1 MSAHP
6 QGVAGIT
13 GMAMR
18 GGRPQGF
25 TFAIDGGEAGITFHC
40 YPAPDP
46 HAIEHLKL
54 HCEKRK
60 YVERAATWFGVSVN
74 THGKIQFGMMYNLPW
89 AQSDVMDELTKG
101 VRKPVAMNAA
111 MKILE
116 RGMSHVEPG
125 RNEACLGK
133 HETNIGC
140 RIAIAYVL
148 NGIC

>member
-1 MSAHP
+1 
-6 QGVAGIT
+6 
-13 GMAMR
+13 
-18 GGRPQGF
+18 
-25 TFAIDGGEAGITFHC
+25 
-40 YPAPDP
+40 
-46 HAIEHLKL
+46 
-54 HCEKRK
+54 
-60 YVERAATWFGVSVN
+60 
-74 THGKIQFGMMYNLPW
+74 MMYNLPW